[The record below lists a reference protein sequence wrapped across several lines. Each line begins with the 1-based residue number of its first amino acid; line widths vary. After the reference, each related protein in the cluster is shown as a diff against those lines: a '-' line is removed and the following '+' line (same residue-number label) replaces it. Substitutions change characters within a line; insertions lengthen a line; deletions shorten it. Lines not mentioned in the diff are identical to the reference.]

1 LDECNGSGWCCH
13 GVELWTCSS
22 VVQDIHACS
31 HSVLCWNWNSHL
43 LVVKSKKLNVG
54 DKFKKNV
61 FTV

>member
-1 LDECNGSGWCCH
+1 MNVMEVGD
-13 GVELWTCSS
+13 
-22 VVQDIHACS
+22 VVMVWSCEHVHLLSDHIHACS